1 MFDFSLKYWLLA
13 FSCEVRSDQG
23 ALSKPFHK
31 SLHSEEITS
40 DNIRGDNI
48 KHLANYTY
56 IGFAILSWHL
66 EAIAASLIFE
76 RKRL

>member
-13 FSCEVRSDQG
+13 FSGEVRSDQG

-40 DNIRGDNI
+40 EEITSNIWQI
-48 KHLANYTY
+48 THT
-56 IGFAILSWHL
+56 
-66 EAIAASLIFE
+66 
-76 RKRL
+76 